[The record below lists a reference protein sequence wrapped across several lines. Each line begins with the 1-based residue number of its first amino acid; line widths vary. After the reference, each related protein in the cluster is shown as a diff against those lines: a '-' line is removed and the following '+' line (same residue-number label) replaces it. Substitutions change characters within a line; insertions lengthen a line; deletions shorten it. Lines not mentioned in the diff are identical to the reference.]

1 MTRVSGAAAYD
12 AAGVDGIR
20 SLWERVSAISP
31 TPATWIVQV
40 VAVVAV
46 VLVLEPHAWRIT
58 RNVVTII
65 HEGAHLVVALLF
77 GRRLKGVR
85 LHSDTSGVA
94 ISSGKPTGLGVV
106 LMTFAGYVGPAVLGL
121 GAAWVLGTRHAVAVL
136 WIGVVALAAM
146 LILVRNL
153 YGLFSLTVVGALLF
167 GLVWLGTEQ
176 QQVAAAYLI
185 TSFMLVASP
194 RPVIEL
200 QRSRARRAAP
210 DSDAD
215 QLARLTRVPGIVW
228 VGLFLLVNIGCLLL
242 GGWWI
247 LRPVGA

>member
-1 MTRVSGAAAYD
+1 MNGMH
-12 AAGVDGIR
+12 
-20 SLWERVSAISP
+20 SLWERVSAVSP
-31 TPATWIVQV
+31 APAPWIVQV
-40 VAVVAV
+40 TAVVAV
-46 VLVLEPHAWRIT
+46 ILVLEPHAWRIT
-58 RNVVTII
+58 RNVVTIV

-77 GRRLKGVR
+77 GRTLKGVR

-121 GAAWVLGTRHAVAVL
+121 GAAWVLGTQHAIAVL
-136 WIGVVALAAM
+136 WIGVLALAAM

-167 GLVWLGTEQ
+167 GLVWFGTQ
-176 QQVAAAYLI
+176 DQQVAAAYLI
-185 TSFMLVASP
+185 TLFMLVAAP
-194 RPVIEL
+194 RPVLEL
-200 QRSRARRAAP
+200 QRQRARGAAP
-210 DSDAD
+210 ESDAD
-215 QLARLTRVPGIVW
+215 QLARLTHVPGIVW
-228 VGLFLLVNIGCLLL
+228 VGLSLLVTLGCLAL